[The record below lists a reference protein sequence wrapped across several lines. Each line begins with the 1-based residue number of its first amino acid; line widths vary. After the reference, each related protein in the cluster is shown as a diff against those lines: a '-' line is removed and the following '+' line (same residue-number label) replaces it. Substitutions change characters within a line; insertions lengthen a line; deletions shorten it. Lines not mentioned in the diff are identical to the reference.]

1 MEWSLLSR
9 SDRNSQGKGAMLQD
23 ELAERQEKA
32 PKYRVIYIDYV
43 HCHVHIDYVGTFFAR
58 MFRSS
63 SLDSAVEFP
72 KLMRPR
78 GQGGKR
84 RRAFNF
90 ANIQRSAYSRHL
102 ARHVERR
109 NFFEGGNYIETIASG
124 PSEATTIC

>member
-1 MEWSLLSR
+1 
-9 SDRNSQGKGAMLQD
+9 MLQG

-32 PKYRVIYIDYV
+32 PKYRVIYRYI
-43 HCHVHIDYVGTFFAR
+43 HYVGTFFAR

-78 GQGGKR
+78 GRRGKR

-109 NFFEGGNYIETIASG
+109 NFVKEGNY
-124 PSEATTIC
+124 

>member
-1 MEWSLLSR
+1 
-9 SDRNSQGKGAMLQD
+9 MLQG

-32 PKYRVIYIDYV
+32 PKYRVMY
-43 HCHVHIDYVGTFFAR
+43 IDYVGTFFAR

-78 GQGGKR
+78 GRGGKR

-109 NFFEGGNYIETIASG
+109 NFF
-124 PSEATTIC
+124 